1 MYVEMT
7 DLNCEGM
14 ISLKSIEDDHFFFDE
29 KSYSIVGSNTDIKFN
44 VGNNVIVKIASVSV
58 SKKQVDLILIE

>member
-14 ISLKSIEDDHFFFDE
+14 VSLKSLDDDHYFFDE
-29 KSYSIVGSNTDIKFN
+29 KSYSIVGSNTENKYN
-44 VGNNVIVKIASVSV
+44 VGDKVVVKITNVSV
-58 SKKQVDLILIE
+58 AKKQVDLEMV